1 MANEHRGSGGGGADR
16 RRDQTTRA
24 NKQPIN
30 LGTITPQELNR
41 RGEELGKELAR
52 DIKANQIRNIYGA
65 VQHIRVRASRLQPD
79 TEDTE
84 DTEDI
89 NRRLIFLKPKLA
101 YASGRQNNLRGLR
114 DVLVEAIDSVVRSED
129 PKKAQKARD
138 NFFILMES
146 IVAYHKFYGGK
157 DS

>member
-52 DIKANQIRNIYGA
+52 NIKANQIRNIYGA
-65 VQHIRVRASRLQPD
+65 VQHIRVRASRPQP
-79 TEDTE
+79 

-129 PKKAQKARD
+129 PQKAQKARD

>member
-1 MANEHRGSGGGGADR
+1 MANEHRGRGGGGADR

-24 NKQPIN
+24 NQQPIN

-41 RGEELGKELAR
+41 RGEALGKELAR
-52 DIKANQIRNIYGA
+52 DIKTNQIRNIYGA
-65 VQHIRVRASRLQPD
+65 VQHIRVRASRPQP
-79 TEDTE
+79 

-129 PKKAQKARD
+129 PQKAQKARD
-138 NFFILMES
+138 NFFVLMES